1 MNMSGR
7 SHGDVT
13 WFTDIVGQVGTEPR
27 LRVVWQDWRDGERWA
42 GYLKRAQDCTFLG
55 LVLGRR
61 PLGLRVKDDDPRWQ
75 QRPCSWR
82 VDGLPREVDHS
93 EVVDILKDLGFQ
105 AIDVH
110 GHNPRGRT
118 KVWFAKAMRSDDLDV
133 VQTELQMDGLRPVQ
147 LTVTKE
153 AKTFK
158 GLPAWPLKPERR
170 VSCLRD
176 EGPTAHVPDADLPL
190 ETQESMDLDRDAP
203 GDVPAAEGDA
213 KGDPVAEAKQAGKR
227 APEPQVRGKAK
238 RQASA
243 PWEHGGQVV
252 PNDGGGDCLWKA
264 IAQGLT
270 KQEPSKPRTHRQLR
284 AFVGSYMQTNCS
296 TWDALWQGQ
305 GSLNSKG
312 QEKLPSFQAY
322 LDEQLLQGSWSGA
335 LEILAVCTARKC
347 RVWVVTKDGKL
358 KGKGN
363 LWFFC
368 MAATTT
374 SSCSTCRRRSS
385 GDATLS
391 SLKPASSPRRRPLY
405 GGGKGSSLR
414 LTDFAS
420 TSSARAKNK
429 RAVATDEPKSLRLT
443 DFASVGKEP
452 SRAELRMLRS
462 QPCTSKTRPRASSVA
477 VAPSEGALD
486 DVDDLAPDT
495 PARGYCSKYAFNGGF
510 RFACDLC
517 PHVAEYDTSL
527 QARGGKTRHM
537 RRFHPEVRKQG
548 GIPRQPQPSMV
559 PEADGSLWRGFA
571 PAATKDGPR

>member
-1 MNMSGR
+1 MSSDRHVVTVAFKGHPDQRPEGCDKAAEVKWGRVPGLLQQRISTRALWMTRSSSQAPALRTQMAVLRTISVKKSKSWVLRCSISWHYSPRAWHDMKASPATGFRQWAAHCGAGSQPGIMLDTWGWQETAGGNLQGLARIGDLNACRLLLNMSGR

-13 WFTDIVGQVGTEPR
+13 WFTDIAGQVETEPR

-42 GYLKRAQDCTFLG
+42 GYLKRAQDCTSLG

-61 PLGLRVKDDDPRWQ
+61 QLGLRVKDDDPRWQ
-75 QRPCSWR
+75 QRPCSWK
-82 VDGLPREVDHS
+82 VDGLPQEK
-93 EVVDILKDLGFQ
+93 VVDILKDLGFQ

-118 KVWFAKAMRSDDLDV
+118 KVWCAKATRSDDLDV

-170 VSCLRD
+170 GSYLRD

-190 ETQESMDLDRDAP
+190 ETQESMDLDREAP
-203 GDVPAAEGDA
+203 GVPAAEGETAADA
-213 KGDPVAEAKQAGKR
+213 KSDPAAEAKQAGKR

-284 AFVGSYMQTNCS
+284 AFVGSYIYMQTNCS
-296 TWDALWQGQ
+296 IWDALWRGQ

-335 LEILAVCTARKC
+335 LEILAFCTARKC

-358 KGKGN
+358 WLFNAEGQGQ
-363 LWFFC
+363 LLVLLC
-368 MAATTT
+368 GSTAT
-374 SSCSTCRRRSS
+374 SSCSTCRRTSS

-391 SLKPASSPRRRPLY
+391 SLFQFAAYRLRVNFGFL
-405 GGGKGSSLR
+405 GTGQEQKG
-414 LTDFAS
+414 
-420 TSSARAKNK
+420 
-429 RAVATDEPKSLRLT
+429 
-443 DFASVGKEP
+443 
-452 SRAELRMLRS
+452 
-462 QPCTSKTRPRASSVA
+462 C
-477 VAPSEGALD
+477 
-486 DVDDLAPDT
+486 
-495 PARGYCSKYAFNGGF
+495 CNG
-510 RFACDLC
+510 
-517 PHVAEYDTSL
+517 
-527 QARGGKTRHM
+527 
-537 RRFHPEVRKQG
+537 
-548 GIPRQPQPSMV
+548 
-559 PEADGSLWRGFA
+559 
-571 PAATKDGPR
+571 